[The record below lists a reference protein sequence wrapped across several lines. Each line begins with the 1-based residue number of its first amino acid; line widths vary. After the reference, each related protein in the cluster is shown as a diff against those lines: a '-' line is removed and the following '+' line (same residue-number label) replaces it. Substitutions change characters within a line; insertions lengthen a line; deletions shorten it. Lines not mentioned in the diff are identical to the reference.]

1 MWDDWFE
8 RGGNA
13 FDTAYVYGGG
23 LYERLLGWWMR
34 HRGVRD
40 GCAIVAKGAH
50 TPLCRPEFIAP
61 QLHETLERLQ
71 TDHADLYIMH
81 RDNPDIPV
89 GEFVDVLDELARA
102 GRIKVFGGSNWT
114 VERFNKANA
123 YARRKG
129 RQGFAVLSNNFSLA
143 RMVNPVWPGCVAA
156 SDPRTRRWLTRTQ
169 TPLFAWSSQARGF
182 FTDRAGPDK
191 RDDREL
197 VHAWYSEENFER
209 RARAYAL
216 AKERGVAP
224 INVALAYVLA
234 QPFPTWALVGPRE
247 ISETVSAL
255 PALDLKLTPAEL
267 SWLDL
272 ARNRRG

>member
-1 MWDDWFE
+1 
-8 RGGNA
+8 
-13 FDTAYVYGGG
+13 
-23 LYERLLGWWMR
+23 MR

-40 GCAIVAKGAH
+40 RCVIVAKGAH

-61 QLHETLERLQ
+61 QLHESLERLQ

-123 YARRKG
+123 YARRQG

-156 SDPRTRRWLTRTQ
+156 SDPKTRRWLTRTQ

-197 VHAWYSEENFER
+197 VHAWYGEENFER

-272 ARNRRG
+272 ARSRRG